1 MCETSVGVLEK
12 DVTSRRPFACRQKI
26 SKERLEEL
34 YRQYNQRRFVHPDP
48 LEFLYHYDDLCDREI
63 VAFVASSLAYGRVAH
78 ILKSVSSVLERMV
91 PTPSIFLKR
100 SSLKTMRQ
108 TFSGFKHR
116 FTDGQKLCA
125 MLFAVRR
132 VLGRHGSLQACF
144 SAGLN
149 DHDDTILPALSAF
162 TRELTVCADD
172 NLEHLVPS
180 PTKGSAC
187 KRLNLFLRWMVRSDE
202 VDPGGWKNVRASKLI
217 VPVDTHMHRICQL
230 LGITTRKQVD
240 MSTATEITKAFR
252 TIAPED
258 PVRYDFPLT
267 RLGIREDADLAAFLK
282 HFKETS
288 WESFEESSVHFY

>member
-1 MCETSVGVLEK
+1 MAAAS
-12 DVTSRRPFACRQKI
+12 ACRQKI

-48 LEFLYHYDDLCDREI
+48 LEFLYHYEDLLDREI
-63 VAFVASSLAYGRVAH
+63 VGFVASSLAYGKVAY
-78 ILKSVSSVLERMV
+78 ILRSVSNVLERMV
-91 PTPSIFLKR
+91 PTPSIFLRR
-100 SSLKTMRQ
+100 SSLRTMRQ

-116 FTDGQKLCA
+116 FTDGQKLSA
-125 MLFAVRR
+125 MSYGVRK
-132 VLGRHGSLQACF
+132 VLERHGSLNACF

-149 DHDDTILPALSAF
+149 DHDDTILSALSAF
-162 TRELTVCADD
+162 SSELSVCADD
-172 NLEHLVPS
+172 QLEHLVPS
-180 PTKGSAC
+180 PTRGSAC

-202 VDPGGWKNVRASKLI
+202 VDPGGWENVPASKLI
-217 VPVDTHMHRICQL
+217 VPVDTHMHRVCQL

-240 MSTATEITKAFR
+240 MGTATEITKAFR

-282 HFKETS
+282 HFREGS
-288 WESFEESSVHFY
+288 WESFE